1 MFKILRIVV
10 LLFIL
15 ASVWGTYRMQL
26 SIAEDWSGVVTI
38 KVIPV
43 IADDHLNT
51 AKFVRSL
58 RPKDFDEVSRYLVQS
73 AKGYGLELSNVI
85 QVDLEAPINSAP
97 PSIPQAG
104 NSRLDLIIWSLRL
117 RWWAWNNQLSDHQDY
132 HIRLFMLYQSP
143 ASGVSLSH
151 STGLRNGLIGLI
163 NARALR
169 PNKRFHNVVL
179 VHELLH
185 IFGATDKYDIATGRP
200 IYPQGYVLPNAKPYW
215 PQPHAEIMGRARQ
228 ISADSFEVA
237 ERLSQTRLSELTASE
252 IGWLK

>member
-1 MFKILRIVV
+1 MFKILRIVI
-10 LLFIL
+10 LLFVL
-15 ASVWGTYRMQL
+15 ASVWGTYRMQQ

-43 IADDHLNT
+43 IADDHLST

-58 RPKDFDEVSRYLVQS
+58 RPKDFDEVSRYLIQS

-104 NSRLDLIIWSLRL
+104 SGRFDHIIWSLRL

-169 PNKRFHNVVL
+169 SNKRFHNVVL

-237 ERLSQTRLSELTASE
+237 ERLSQTRLTELTASE